1 MPKLTYGWN
10 NNLSYK
16 NWSLTAFFQGMLG
29 NKIMNGTRAHYSSR
43 SLLSGGKNV
52 LADALADSHFKSDP
66 RYNVPSD
73 RYLEKGDYLRLK
85 TLTIGYTF
93 KDLNEWAQSIQ
104 VYATANN
111 LLTLTSYKGL
121 DPEVYL
127 GGLQPGLDVR
137 ETFYPQTRSFMF
149 GVKVNF

>member
-1 MPKLTYGWN
+1 
-10 NNLSYK
+10 
-16 NWSLTAFFQGMLG
+16 
-29 NKIMNGTRAHYSSR
+29 MNATRAHYSSS

-52 LADALADSHFKSDP
+52 LAEALGDSHFKSDP

-93 KDLNEWAQSIQ
+93 KNLNEWAQSIQ

-111 LLTLTSYKGL
+111 LLTLTGYKGL